1 MGTYLNPGN
10 AGFEVILNDEYVDKT
25 GLIDLINQSINT
37 PRMLSCISRPRRFGK
52 SFAAKMLCAYY
63 DCSCDSHSL
72 FDGKE
77 IARTEEYLK
86 HLNQYNVINLDISG
100 FVSEAKRKN
109 LSLAEVPN
117 DIVRAIHKELKN
129 AMPET
134 ELSEKLTDDLIRHVE
149 KSGKKIV
156 FIIDEWDALIREA
169 QNDHAT
175 QSAYFNLLRE
185 WFKNNNFTPRV
196 VAAVYM
202 TGILPIKKDGSQS
215 AISDFLEYPIISP
228 DRFGRYAGFTEDE
241 TRSLCQKHGLSF
253 EDAKKWYDGYEIL
266 DGGSIYNPY
275 SVMQA
280 VRRKKFDSYWQK
292 TSAAESLMTYVN
304 MNFDGLQETIACL
317 IAGEET
323 EVRTDR
329 FENDFQT
336 FKSRDDILTLLIH
349 LGYLTWNQDT
359 KMARI
364 PNEEVRLEFEKIL
377 EGTEVNH
384 KWIGKGIADMV
395 YVPKLRSNYPAIII
409 ELKWDKTA
417 GGAIEQIKEKA
428 YPSVLQ
434 EYGGEILLVGINYDS
449 KKKSHSCKIELYE
462 A

>member
-156 FIIDEWDALIREA
+156 
-169 QNDHAT
+169 
-175 QSAYFNLLRE
+175 
-185 WFKNNNFTPRV
+185 
-196 VAAVYM
+196 
-202 TGILPIKKDGSQS
+202 
-215 AISDFLEYPIISP
+215 
-228 DRFGRYAGFTEDE
+228 
-241 TRSLCQKHGLSF
+241 
-253 EDAKKWYDGYEIL
+253 
-266 DGGSIYNPY
+266 
-275 SVMQA
+275 
-280 VRRKKFDSYWQK
+280 
-292 TSAAESLMTYVN
+292 
-304 MNFDGLQETIACL
+304 
-317 IAGEET
+317 
-323 EVRTDR
+323 
-329 FENDFQT
+329 
-336 FKSRDDILTLLIH
+336 
-349 LGYLTWNQDT
+349 
-359 KMARI
+359 
-364 PNEEVRLEFEKIL
+364 
-377 EGTEVNH
+377 
-384 KWIGKGIADMV
+384 
-395 YVPKLRSNYPAIII
+395 
-409 ELKWDKTA
+409 
-417 GGAIEQIKEKA
+417 
-428 YPSVLQ
+428 
-434 EYGGEILLVGINYDS
+434 
-449 KKKSHSCKIELYE
+449 
-462 A
+462 